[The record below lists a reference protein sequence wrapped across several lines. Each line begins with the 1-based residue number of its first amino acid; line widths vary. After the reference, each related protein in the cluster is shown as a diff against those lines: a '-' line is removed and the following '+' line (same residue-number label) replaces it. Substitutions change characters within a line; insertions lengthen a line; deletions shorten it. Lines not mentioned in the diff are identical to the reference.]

1 MRIYL
6 MSSIGK
12 FGVLNRIMPRE
23 CFINDTRFCSRFKT
37 LNFRM
42 TEYDRKLFI
51 CDPRVVN
58 WKQYYIYYG
67 LGARQ
72 HLLRDSFD
80 NYKQGIRVSIQHE
93 GCTSMQ
99 F

>member
-12 FGVLNRIMPRE
+12 FGFFKRFVRIIPRE
-23 CFINDTRFCSRFKT
+23 CFINDTRFYLRFKK

-72 HLLRDSFD
+72 YLLRDSFD
-80 NYKQGIRVSIQHE
+80 NYKQGI
-93 GCTSMQ
+93 CASMQ